1 MIDRP
6 PNNIMY
12 IDLNSCFAT
21 IEQQSRPMLRGRPV
35 GISNRITPNACV
47 IAASYEA
54 KVHGVKV
61 GMRRAEAEMLCP
73 DIVFVET
80 EPDKYIFVHQKLRA
94 IMENYSPI
102 VVMKSI
108 DEGVLDLNQSPAHI
122 RQRPHAELAQ
132 EIKDRLRTEIGC
144 WMRCNIGV
152 ASNRFLAKTA
162 AELHKPDG
170 FDEITVA
177 NQRQIFASLKLIDL
191 PGINTRMQARLN
203 AVGIF
208 TPLQLL
214 DADEETLVKMVCH
227 SIDGSK
233 WYKRLRG
240 LEVDD
245 WVSDIKSI
253 GRQYVLEGKHLTK
266 DDIYARIMHL
276 SEDVGYRLRSKERYA
291 RGVYVWAYTYDG
303 LYLHRARLGKT
314 AFNTDQ
320 DITQIAR
327 QLFADFPAPLQII
340 GITLYKIQTTP
351 DAQLSFNQAAIDA
364 QENLCLAADTINLR
378 FGSRTIHYADSC
390 GTDHVKTKIPFG
402 STRYLDYSI
411 T

>member
-1 MIDRP
+1 M
-6 PNNIMY
+6 NNHIMY
-12 IDLNSCFAT
+12 VDLNSCFAT

-35 GISNRITPNACV
+35 AISNRITPNSCI

-54 KVHGVKV
+54 KARGVKV
-61 GMRRAEAEMLCP
+61 GMRRSEAILLCP
-73 DIVFVET
+73 DLIFVET
-80 EPDKYIFVHQKLRA
+80 EPDKYIFVHQKLRD
-94 IMENYSPI
+94 IMESYSPI

-108 DEGVLDLNQSPAHI
+108 DEGLLDLTESPKHI
-122 RQRPHAELAQ
+122 RQMPHAELAQ
-132 EIKDRLRTEIGC
+132 EIKTRLRTEIGC
-144 WMRCNIGV
+144 WMRCNIGIS
-152 ASNRFLAKTA
+152 SNRFLAKTA

-170 FDEITVA
+170 FDEITA
-177 NQRQIFASLKLIDL
+177 GNQRQVFSTLKLTDL
-191 PGINTRMQARLN
+191 PGINLRMQARLN

-214 DADEETLVKMVCH
+214 DADERTLVKMVCH
-227 SIDGSK
+227 SIDGTK

-240 LEVDD
+240 IEVDD

-266 DDIYARIMHL
+266 GEIYARIMHL
-276 SEDVGYRLRSKERYA
+276 SEDVGYRLRSKQLHA
-291 RGVYVWAYTYDG
+291 RGVYVWAFTYDG
-303 LYLHRARLGKT
+303 QYLHRAHIRKT

-320 DITQIAR
+320 DILQSAR
-327 QLFADFPAPLQII
+327 ELFADFPAPLRII
-340 GITLYKIQTTP
+340 GITLYKIQ
-351 DAQLSFNQAAIDA
+351 AQPEQQLCFDQPTIDA
-364 QENLCLAADTINLR
+364 REQLCLAADNINLR

-402 STRYLDYSI
+402 STRYLDHSI

>member
-1 MIDRP
+1 M
-6 PNNIMY
+6 NNHIMY
-12 IDLNSCFAT
+12 VDLNSCFAT

-35 GISNRITPNACV
+35 AISNRITPNSCI

-54 KVHGVKV
+54 KARGVKV
-61 GMRRAEAEMLCP
+61 GMRRSEAILLCP
-73 DIVFVET
+73 DLIFVET
-80 EPDKYIFVHQKLRA
+80 EPDKYIFVHQKLRD
-94 IMENYSPI
+94 IMESYSPI

-108 DEGVLDLNQSPAHI
+108 DEGLLDLAESPKHI
-122 RQRPHAELAQ
+122 RQMPHAKLAQ
-132 EIKDRLRTEIGC
+132 EIKTRLRTEIGC
-144 WMRCNIGV
+144 WMRCNIGIS
-152 ASNRFLAKTA
+152 SNRFLAKTA

-170 FDEITVA
+170 FDEITA
-177 NQRQIFASLKLIDL
+177 ENQRQVFSTLKLTDL
-191 PGINTRMQARLN
+191 PGINLRMQARLN

-214 DADEETLVKMVCH
+214 DADERTLVKMVCH
-227 SIDGSK
+227 SIDGTK

-240 LEVDD
+240 IEVDD

-266 DDIYARIMHL
+266 GEIYARIMHL
-276 SEDVGYRLRSKERYA
+276 SEDVGYRLRSKQLHA
-291 RGVYVWAYTYDG
+291 RGVYVWAFTYDG
-303 LYLHRARLGKT
+303 QYLHRAHIRKT

-320 DITQIAR
+320 DILQSAR
-327 QLFADFPAPLQII
+327 ELFADFPAPLRII
-340 GITLYKIQTTP
+340 GITLYKIQ
-351 DAQLSFNQAAIDA
+351 AQPEQQLCFDQSTIDA
-364 QENLCLAADTINLR
+364 REQLCLAADNINLR

-402 STRYLDYSI
+402 STRYLDHSI

>member
-1 MIDRP
+1 M
-6 PNNIMY
+6 NNHIMY

-35 GISNRITPNACV
+35 AISNRITPNSCI

-54 KVHGVKV
+54 KARGVKV
-61 GMRRAEAEMLCP
+61 GMRRSEAILLCP
-73 DIVFVET
+73 DLIFVET
-80 EPDKYIFVHQKLRA
+80 EPDKYIFVHQKLRD
-94 IMENYSPI
+94 IMESYSPI

-108 DEGVLDLNQSPAHI
+108 DEGLLDLAESPKHI
-122 RQRPHAELAQ
+122 RQMPHAKLTQ
-132 EIKDRLRTEIGC
+132 EIKTRLRTEIGC
-144 WMRCNIGV
+144 WMRCNIGIS
-152 ASNRFLAKTA
+152 SNRFLAKTA

-170 FDEITVA
+170 FDEITA
-177 NQRQIFASLKLIDL
+177 GNQRQVFSTLKLTDL
-191 PGINTRMQARLN
+191 PGINLRMQARLN

-214 DADEETLVKMVCH
+214 DADERTLVKMVCH
-227 SIDGSK
+227 SIDGTK

-240 LEVDD
+240 IEVDD

-266 DDIYARIMHL
+266 GEIYARIMHL
-276 SEDVGYRLRSKERYA
+276 SEDVGYRLRSKQLHA
-291 RGVYVWAYTYDG
+291 RGVYVWAFTYDG
-303 LYLHRARLGKT
+303 QYLHRAHIRKT
-314 AFNTDQ
+314 VFNTDQ
-320 DITQIAR
+320 DILQSAR
-327 QLFADFPAPLQII
+327 ELFADFPAPLRII
-340 GITLYKIQTTP
+340 GITLYKIQ
-351 DAQLSFNQAAIDA
+351 AQPEQQLCFDQSTIDA
-364 QENLCLAADTINLR
+364 REQLCLAADNINLR

-402 STRYLDYSI
+402 STRYLDHSI

>member
-1 MIDRP
+1 M
-6 PNNIMY
+6 NNHIMY

-35 GISNRITPNACV
+35 AISNRITPNSCI

-54 KVHGVKV
+54 KARGVKV
-61 GMRRAEAEMLCP
+61 GMRRSEAILLCP
-73 DIVFVET
+73 DLIFVET
-80 EPDKYIFVHQKLRA
+80 EPDKYIFVHQKLRD
-94 IMENYSPI
+94 IMESYSPI

-108 DEGVLDLNQSPAHI
+108 DEGLLDLTESPKHI
-122 RQRPHAELAQ
+122 RQMPHAELAQ
-132 EIKDRLRTEIGC
+132 EIKTRLRTEIGC
-144 WMRCNIGV
+144 WMRCNIGIS
-152 ASNRFLAKTA
+152 SNRFLAKTA

-170 FDEITVA
+170 FDEITA
-177 NQRQIFASLKLIDL
+177 ENQRQVFSTLKLTDL
-191 PGINTRMQARLN
+191 PGINLRMQARLN

-214 DADEETLVKMVCH
+214 DADERTLVKMVCH
-227 SIDGSK
+227 SIDGTK

-240 LEVDD
+240 IEVDD

-266 DDIYARIMHL
+266 GEIYARIMHL
-276 SEDVGYRLRSKERYA
+276 SEDVGYRLRSKQLHA
-291 RGVYVWAYTYDG
+291 RGVYVWAFTYDG
-303 LYLHRARLGKT
+303 QYLHRAHIRKT

-320 DITQIAR
+320 DILQSAR
-327 QLFADFPAPLQII
+327 ELFADFPAPLRII
-340 GITLYKIQTTP
+340 GITLYKIQ
-351 DAQLSFNQAAIDA
+351 AQPEQQLCFDQPTIDA
-364 QENLCLAADTINLR
+364 REQLCLAADNINLR

-402 STRYLDYSI
+402 STRYLDHSI

>member
-1 MIDRP
+1 MT
-6 PNNIMY
+6 NHIMY

-35 GISNRITPNACV
+35 AISNRITPNSCI

-54 KVHGVKV
+54 KARGVKV
-61 GMRRAEAEMLCP
+61 GMRRGEAQLLCP
-73 DIVFVET
+73 DLIFVET
-80 EPDKYIFVHQKLRA
+80 EPDKYIFVHQKLRN
-94 IMENYSPI
+94 IMESYSPI

-108 DEGVLDLNQSPAHI
+108 DEGLLDLAESPKHI
-122 RQRPHAELAQ
+122 RQMPHAELAK
-132 EIKDRLRTEIGC
+132 EIKTRLRTEIGC
-144 WMRCNIGV
+144 WMRCNIGIS
-152 ASNRFLAKTA
+152 SNRFLAKTA

-170 FDEITVA
+170 FDEITTN
-177 NQRQIFASLKLIDL
+177 NQRQVFSTLKLTDL
-191 PGINTRMQARLN
+191 PGINVRMQARLN

-214 DADEETLVKMVCH
+214 DADEHTLVKMVCR
-227 SIDGSK
+227 SIDGTK

-240 LEVDD
+240 IEVDD

-266 DDIYARIMHL
+266 DEIYARIMHL
-276 SEDVGYRLRSKERYA
+276 SEDVGYRLRSKQLYA
-291 RGVYVWAYTYDG
+291 RGVYVWAFTYAG
-303 LYLHRARLGKT
+303 QYLHRAHIYKT

-320 DITQIAR
+320 DILAAAR
-327 QLFADFPAPLQII
+327 ELFTDFPAPLRII
-340 GITLYKIQTTP
+340 GITLYKIQTQP
-351 DAQLSFNQAAIDA
+351 EQQLCFDQSTIDSRE
-364 QENLCLAADTINLR
+364 QLCLAADNINLR

-402 STRYLDYSI
+402 STRYLDHSV

>member
-1 MIDRP
+1 M
-6 PNNIMY
+6 NNHIMY

-35 GISNRITPNACV
+35 AISNRITPNSCI

-54 KVHGVKV
+54 KACGVKV
-61 GMRRAEAEMLCP
+61 GMRRSEAILLCP
-73 DIVFVET
+73 DLIFVET
-80 EPDKYIFVHQKLRA
+80 EPDKYIFVHQKLRD
-94 IMENYSPI
+94 IMESYSPI

-108 DEGVLDLNQSPAHI
+108 DEGLLDLAESPKHI
-122 RQRPHAELAQ
+122 RQMPHTELAR
-132 EIKDRLRTEIGC
+132 EIKARLRTEIGC
-144 WMRCNIGV
+144 WMRCNIGIS
-152 ASNRFLAKTA
+152 SNRFLAKTA

-170 FDEITVA
+170 FDEITA
-177 NQRQIFASLKLIDL
+177 ENQRQVFSTLKLTDL
-191 PGINTRMQARLN
+191 PGINLRMQARLN

-208 TPLQLL
+208 TPIQLL
-214 DADEETLVKMVCH
+214 DADERTLVKMVCH
-227 SIDGSK
+227 SIDGTK

-240 LEVDD
+240 IEVDD

-266 DDIYARIMHL
+266 GEIYARIMHL
-276 SEDVGYRLRSKERYA
+276 SEDVGYRLRSKQLHA
-291 RGVYVWAYTYDG
+291 RGVYVWAFTYDG
-303 LYLHRARLGKT
+303 QYLHRAHIRKT

-320 DITQIAR
+320 DILQSAR
-327 QLFADFPAPLQII
+327 ELFADFPAPLRII
-340 GITLYKIQTTP
+340 GITLYKIQ
-351 DAQLSFNQAAIDA
+351 AQPEQQLCFDQPTIDA
-364 QENLCLAADTINLR
+364 REQLCLAADNINLR

-402 STRYLDYSI
+402 STRYLDHSI

>member
-1 MIDRP
+1 MT
-6 PNNIMY
+6 NHIMY

-35 GISNRITPNACV
+35 AISNRITPNSCI

-54 KVHGVKV
+54 KARGVKV
-61 GMRRAEAEMLCP
+61 GMRRGEAQLLCP
-73 DIVFVET
+73 DLIFVET
-80 EPDKYIFVHQKLRA
+80 EPDKYIFVHQKLRD
-94 IMENYSPI
+94 IMESYSPI

-108 DEGVLDLNQSPAHI
+108 DEGLLDLAESPKHI
-122 RQRPHAELAQ
+122 RQMPHAELAK
-132 EIKDRLRTEIGC
+132 EIKTRLRTEIGC
-144 WMRCNIGV
+144 WMRCNIGIS
-152 ASNRFLAKTA
+152 SNRFLAKTA

-170 FDEITVA
+170 FDEITTE
-177 NQRQIFASLKLIDL
+177 NQRQVFSTLKLTDL
-191 PGINTRMQARLN
+191 PGINVRMQARLN

-214 DADEETLVKMVCH
+214 DADEHTLVKMVCR
-227 SIDGSK
+227 SIDGTK

-240 LEVDD
+240 IEVDD

-266 DDIYARIMHL
+266 DEIYARIMHL
-276 SEDVGYRLRSKERYA
+276 SEDVGYRLRSKQLYA
-291 RGVYVWAYTYDG
+291 RGVYVWAFTYAG
-303 LYLHRARLGKT
+303 QYLHRAHIYKT

-320 DITQIAR
+320 DILAAAR
-327 QLFADFPAPLQII
+327 ELFADFPAPLRII
-340 GITLYKIQTTP
+340 GITLYKIQTQP
-351 DAQLSFNQAAIDA
+351 EQQLCFDQSTIDSRE
-364 QENLCLAADTINLR
+364 QLCLAADNINLR

-402 STRYLDYSI
+402 STRYLDHSV

>member
-1 MIDRP
+1 
-6 PNNIMY
+6 MY

-35 GISNRITPNACV
+35 AISNRITPNSCI

-54 KVHGVKV
+54 KARGIKV
-61 GMRRAEAEMLCP
+61 GMRRSEAILLCP
-73 DIVFVET
+73 DLIFVET
-80 EPDKYIFVHQKLRA
+80 EPDKYIFVHQKLRD
-94 IMENYSPI
+94 IMESYSPI

-108 DEGVLDLNQSPAHI
+108 DEGLLDLAESPKHI
-122 RQRPHAELAQ
+122 RQMPHAELAQ
-132 EIKDRLRTEIGC
+132 EIKTRLRTEIGC
-144 WMRCNIGV
+144 WMRCNIGIS
-152 ASNRFLAKTA
+152 SNRFLAKTA

-170 FDEITVA
+170 FDEITA
-177 NQRQIFASLKLIDL
+177 ENQRQVFSTLKLTDL
-191 PGINTRMQARLN
+191 PGINLRMQARLN

-214 DADEETLVKMVCH
+214 DADERTLVKMVCH
-227 SIDGSK
+227 SIDGTK

-240 LEVDD
+240 IEVDD

-266 DDIYARIMHL
+266 GEIYARIMHL
-276 SEDVGYRLRSKERYA
+276 SEDVGYRLRSKQLHA
-291 RGVYVWAYTYDG
+291 RGVYVWAFTYDG
-303 LYLHRARLGKT
+303 QYLHRAHIRKT

-320 DITQIAR
+320 DILQSAR
-327 QLFADFPAPLQII
+327 ELFADFPAPLRII
-340 GITLYKIQTTP
+340 GITLYKIQ
-351 DAQLSFNQAAIDA
+351 AQPEQQLCFDQPTIDA
-364 QENLCLAADTINLR
+364 REQLCLAADNINLR

-402 STRYLDYSI
+402 STRYLDHSI
-411 T
+411 TWRMAEIMLI

>member
-1 MIDRP
+1 M
-6 PNNIMY
+6 NNHIMY

-35 GISNRITPNACV
+35 AISNRITPNSCI

-54 KVHGVKV
+54 KARGVKV
-61 GMRRAEAEMLCP
+61 GMRRSEAILLCP
-73 DIVFVET
+73 DLIFVET
-80 EPDKYIFVHQKLRA
+80 EPDKYIFVHQKLRD
-94 IMENYSPI
+94 IMESYSPI

-108 DEGVLDLNQSPAHI
+108 DEGLLDLAESPKHI
-122 RQRPHAELAQ
+122 RQMPHAKLTQ
-132 EIKDRLRTEIGC
+132 EIKTRLRTEIGC
-144 WMRCNIGV
+144 WMRCNIGIS
-152 ASNRFLAKTA
+152 SNRFLAKTA

-170 FDEITVA
+170 FDEITA
-177 NQRQIFASLKLIDL
+177 ENQCQVFSTLKLTDL
-191 PGINTRMQARLN
+191 PGINLRMQARLN

-214 DADEETLVKMVCH
+214 DADERTLVKMVCH
-227 SIDGSK
+227 SIDGTK

-240 LEVDD
+240 IEVDD

-266 DDIYARIMHL
+266 GEIYARIMHL
-276 SEDVGYRLRSKERYA
+276 SEDVGYRLRSKQLHA
-291 RGVYVWAYTYDG
+291 RGVYVWAFTYDG
-303 LYLHRARLGKT
+303 QYLHRAHIRKT

-320 DITQIAR
+320 DILQSAR
-327 QLFADFPAPLQII
+327 ELFADFPAPLRII
-340 GITLYKIQTTP
+340 GITLYKIQ
-351 DAQLSFNQAAIDA
+351 AQPEQQLCFDQSTIDA
-364 QENLCLAADTINLR
+364 REQLCLAADNINLR

-402 STRYLDYSI
+402 STRYLDHSI